1 VTSDECCVSSDE
13 CRVTSDGHLS
23 RVPGLCWDAS
33 VGAALT
39 LTVVKSRLEL
49 KSLMEEMMAVLLV
62 MMPP

>member
-1 VTSDECCVSSDE
+1 VTSDE
-13 CRVTSDGHLS
+13 CRVTSVAWRVTSVGHLY

>member
-1 VTSDECCVSSDE
+1 
-13 CRVTSDGHLS
+13 VTSDGHLY
-23 RVPGLCWDAS
+23 RVPDLCWDAS
-33 VGAALT
+33 VGTALT